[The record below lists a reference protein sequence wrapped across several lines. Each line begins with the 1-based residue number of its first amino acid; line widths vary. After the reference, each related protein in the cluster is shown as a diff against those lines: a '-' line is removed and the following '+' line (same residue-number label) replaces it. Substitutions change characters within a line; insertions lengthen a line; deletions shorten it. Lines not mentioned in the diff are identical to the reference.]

1 MVSINSIERRRKI
14 RRAQELRAVVV
25 DVLGVVGFTF
35 ALILG
40 YIVLMLLVQ

>member
-1 MVSINSIERRRKI
+1 MVSTNSIERRRRI
-14 RRAQELRAVVV
+14 RRAREMRAVVV

-40 YIVLMLLVQ
+40 YIVLMLLAQ